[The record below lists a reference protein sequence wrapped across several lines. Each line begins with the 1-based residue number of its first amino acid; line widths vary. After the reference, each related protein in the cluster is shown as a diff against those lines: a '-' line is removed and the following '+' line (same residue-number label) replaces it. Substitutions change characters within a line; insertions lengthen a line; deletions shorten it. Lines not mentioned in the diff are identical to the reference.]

1 MLRFGP
7 AGIPFSLPKRDTL
20 SGVKKV
26 AELGLNAME
35 VEFVRGVR
43 MGIETAKQVR
53 KIAEKL
59 NISLSAHAP
68 YFINLASEDEK
79 KRKKSIT
86 FIINTARIADALG
99 AKTVVFHPGYYCK
112 KIPKEFS
119 CECDGKLQ
127 GSFPSILGICGANS
141 VRRESHAFLCN
152 KKDKNKTFSLMVDN
166 IKKAKNIVEENKW
179 NVNLAPETMGRQA
192 AFGSLDETIKLC
204 EETGVVPT
212 VDFAHIHARGNG
224 CLKTR
229 HDFGKIFDKLEKLN
243 LKSLHMHFTGVE
255 YKNGNE
261 KKHLILENGDL
272 DFSLLAKELA
282 ERKINGTLIN
292 ESPNLEVDALH
303 MKRVYDGMK

>member
-7 AGIPFSLPKRDTL
+7 AGIPVSSPKRDTI
-20 SGVKKV
+20 SGIKRV

-43 MGIETAKQVR
+43 MGIESAENVR
-53 KIAEKL
+53 KVAEKMDV
-59 NISLSAHAP
+59 SLSTHAP
-68 YFINLASEDEK
+68 YFINCASEDEK
-79 KRKKSIT
+79 KREKSIM
-86 FIINTARIADALG
+86 FITDTARIADVLG
-99 AKTVVFHPGYYCK
+99 AKIVVFHPGYYYK
-112 KIPKEFS
+112 
-119 CECDGKLQ
+119 
-127 GSFPSILGICGANS
+127 N
-141 VRRESHAFLCN
+141 
-152 KKDKNKTFSLMVDN
+152 DKNKTFSLMVDN
-166 IKKAKNIVEENKW
+166 IKNAKKIVEENKW

-261 KKHLILENGDL
+261 KKHLILEDGDL
-272 DFSLLAKELA
+272 DFSLLAKELV
-282 ERKINGTLIN
+282 ERNINGTIIN
-292 ESPNLEVDALH
+292 ESPNLETDALY
-303 MKRVYDGMK
+303 MKSVYDRME

>member
-7 AGIPFSLPKRDTL
+7 AGIPVSSSKRDTL

-43 MGIETAKQVR
+43 MGVETAKQVR
-53 KIAEKL
+53 GIAEKL
-59 NISLSAHAP
+59 NVSLSAHAP

-86 FIINTARIADALG
+86 FITDTSRIADALG
-99 AKTVVFHPGYYCK
+99 AKTVVFHPGYYY
-112 KIPKEFS
+112 
-119 CECDGKLQ
+119 
-127 GSFPSILGICGANS
+127 
-141 VRRESHAFLCN
+141 R
-152 KKDKNKTFSLMVDN
+152 KDKNKTFSLMVDN
-166 IKKAKNIVEENKW
+166 IKKTKNIVEENKW
-179 NVNLAPETMGRQA
+179 DVTLAPETMGRQA
-192 AFGSLDETIKLC
+192 AFGNLDETIKLC

-212 VDFAHIHARGNG
+212 IDFAHIHARGNG

-229 HDFGKIFDKLEKLN
+229 HDFGEIFDKLEKLN

-255 YKNGNE
+255 YKAGNE
-261 KKHLILENGDL
+261 KKHLILEDGNL

-282 ERKINGTLIN
+282 ERNINGTVIN
-292 ESPNLEVDALH
+292 ESPNLETDALY
-303 MKRVYDGMK
+303 MKRVYGRME